1 MRRSAAF
8 IVGIALPTI
17 LWKLGGHLL
26 SADILPCTV
35 EELIRCLAKPI
46 SAIVYLDR
54 FIIVTIPADGST

>member
-35 EELIRCLAKPI
+35 EELIRCFWPSLFRQSSI
-46 SAIVYLDR
+46 LIDS
-54 FIIVTIPADGST
+54 